1 MVGWLIAKISSFAS
15 RWAALYALPPSKD
28 FAANP
33 RFFAEATMDVLSEA
47 LHTVRMTGAIFYYAE
62 CTSPWGFAVPPLQ
75 QVAHVLAPGT
85 ERLVPY
91 HLVAEGEAVVRFEGA
106 TVDIPL
112 QAGDVVIIPHGDAH
126 TVSNGSP
133 SKLID
138 SAAELGKFLGGDLRT
153 MRLGGGGAAT
163 TFVCGYF
170 GCERHADALFLA
182 GLPQMIKIN
191 MRGDATG
198 QWLESSIRY
207 LVAEADRGRAGQNV
221 LLSKMA
227 EALFIQTLRI
237 YMERLPP
244 EQTGWLAG
252 ARDPIV
258 GGCLALMHQQP
269 FRRWSLTDL
278 AKEVAA
284 SKSVVADRFAQL
296 LGEGPLTYL
305 ARWRLQLA
313 ARLLQTTRK
322 TIVQVASEVGY
333 ESEAAFNRAFKR
345 EFTLPPAKYR
355 KSVRQ
360 NAR

>member
-1 MVGWLIAKISSFAS
+1 
-15 RWAALYALPPSKD
+15 
-28 FAANP
+28 
-33 RFFAEATMDVLSEA
+33 MDVLSEA
-47 LHTVRMTGAIFYYAE
+47 LSTVRMTGAIFYYAE
-62 CTSPWGFAVPPLQ
+62 CTSPWGFAVPPLH
-75 QVAHVLAPGT
+75 QVAQMLAPGT

-91 HLVAEGEAVVRFEGA
+91 HLVAEGEAVVRFEGTTA
-106 TVDIPL
+106 DIPL

-126 TVSNGSP
+126 AVSNGSP

-138 SAAELGKFLGGDLRT
+138 SAASLGKFLGGDLRT
-153 MRLGGGGAAT
+153 MRLGGGGMTT

-170 GCERHADALFLA
+170 GCERQADALFLA

-207 LVAEADRGRAGQNV
+207 LVAEADRGRGGQRV

-269 FRRWSLTDL
+269 YRRWRLADL
-278 AKEVAA
+278 AQKVGA
-284 SKSVVADRFAQL
+284 SRSVIADRFATL
-296 LGEGPLTYL
+296 MGEGPLTYL

-333 ESEAAFNRAFKR
+333 ESEAAFIRAFKR
-345 EFTLPPAKYR
+345 EFALPPAKYR
-355 KSVRQ
+355 KVNLLCTSS
-360 NAR
+360 A

>member
-1 MVGWLIAKISSFAS
+1 MSRTLCSAS
-15 RWAALYALPPSKD
+15 HED

-62 CTSPWGFAVPPLQ
+62 CTSPWGFAVPPLK

-106 TVDIPL
+106 TADIPL

-153 MRLGGGGAAT
+153 MRLGGGGATT

-198 QWLESSIRY
+198 QWLENSIRY

-258 GGCLALMHQQP
+258 GGCLAVMHQQP
-269 FRRWSLTDL
+269 FRRWRLTDL
-278 AKEVAA
+278 AKEAGA
-284 SKSVVADRFAQL
+284 SKSVVAERFAQL

-345 EFTLPPAKYR
+345 EFGLPPAKYR